1 MSDQAL
7 ATTDSHLPNAVTGA
21 NLDDFV
27 TFMIGEQLFGIPVL
41 QVQDILQPDK
51 IASIPLAP
59 PEVKGS
65 INLRGRIVTV
75 FNVRQRLGLD
85 PLPEDEEKQS
95 MGVTVELQHELYTL
109 EVDGVGDVIGLPEF
123 DASHVRSDL
132 ARNKLE
138 TATGRLVIEV
148 PSSEDALLTL
158 YDSDAFQRFTYWSQ
172 HLYLFNADT
181 LRNLTAQAGLRV
193 VSIQQ
198 IQRYPLSNHLY
209 WLSRNLPGGHQHWS
223 FLDTPALAEAYTAS
237 LGAAGKCDTLIA
249 HLEKNLT

>member
-109 EVDGVGDVIGLPEF
+109 EVDGVGDVIGLPAEDF
-123 DASHVRSDL
+123 DSNQGTLDPLWRDFASGVYR
-132 ARNKLE
+132 LE
-138 TATGRLVIEV
+138 DRLMVVLDVER
-148 PSSEDALLTL
+148 LLTL
-158 YDSDAFQRFTYWSQ
+158 ESDKEK
-172 HLYLFNADT
+172 
-181 LRNLTAQAGLRV
+181 
-193 VSIQQ
+193 
-198 IQRYPLSNHLY
+198 
-209 WLSRNLPGGHQHWS
+209 
-223 FLDTPALAEAYTAS
+223 PAS
-237 LGAAGKCDTLIA
+237 
-249 HLEKNLT
+249 